1 MGQEDR
7 ETSQPE
13 EHPKAQDQQ
22 SITVF
27 TFCRTYWI
35 TYSGQKLLHHHH
47 PLPHPHHVYIYFCH
61 ICVIYKVHIC
71 THIESALSPS
81 QPLAFPFISLASIV
95 PTIVCFF
102 SFFHFHGIYLFWLF
116 FANYCSPVFSFLLIF
131 FINLALGPRALA
143 LLN

>member
-35 TYSGQKLLHHHH
+35 TR
-47 PLPHPHHVYIYFCH
+47 
-61 ICVIYKVHIC
+61 
-71 THIESALSPS
+71 
-81 QPLAFPFISLASIV
+81 
-95 PTIVCFF
+95 
-102 SFFHFHGIYLFWLF
+102 
-116 FANYCSPVFSFLLIF
+116 
-131 FINLALGPRALA
+131 LGPQQQSQHGWRGVSPDQQEHQ
-143 LLN
+143 

>member
-35 TYSGQKLLHHHH
+35 TFKAKTTT
-47 PLPHPHHVYIYFCH
+47 PPPPPTPPHHVYIYFCH

-71 THIESALSPS
+71 THIESALSLS

-102 SFFHFHGIYLFWLF
+102 SFFHFLGIYLFWLF
-116 FANYCSPVFSFLLIF
+116 FANYCSPVFSFY
-131 FINLALGPRALA
+131 
-143 LLN
+143 

>member
-35 TYSGQKLLHHHH
+35 TYSRQKLLHHHH
-47 PLPHPHHVYIYFCH
+47 PLPHPTMFIYIFVISVLYTRYIYAH
-61 ICVIYKVHIC
+61 
-71 THIESALSPS
+71 T
-81 QPLAFPFISLASIV
+81 
-95 PTIVCFF
+95 
-102 SFFHFHGIYLFWLF
+102 
-116 FANYCSPVFSFLLIF
+116 
-131 FINLALGPRALA
+131 
-143 LLN
+143 